1 MRITALSTSPA
12 CCLCMCT
19 YLCVYVICRLDQ
31 LGAAKGMRST
41 SAIRRRLRTATA
53 PVKNTLQST
62 TTTTTA
68 KPAHSDQ
75 QLSGSGRMR
84 SKEKTPGEVLSSFF
98 LNYKKDRKVLL
109 ER

>member
-1 MRITALSTSPA
+1 M
-12 CCLCMCT
+12 
-19 YLCVYVICRLDQ
+19 YRLDQ

-53 PVKNTLQST
+53 AVKNTLQST
-62 TTTTTA
+62 TTA
-68 KPAHSDQ
+68 KPSHSDQ
-75 QLSGSGRMR
+75 QLPGSGRMR

>member
-1 MRITALSTSPA
+1 M
-12 CCLCMCT
+12 
-19 YLCVYVICRLDQ
+19 YVIYRLDQ

-53 PVKNTLQST
+53 AVKNTLQST
-62 TTTTTA
+62 TTCSTTA
-68 KPAHSDQ
+68 KPSHSDK
-75 QLSGSGRMR
+75 QLPGSGRMR